1 LELEELRAKGRN
13 GDLADSD
20 LEGGLPPS
28 SDEEVDE
35 SGEDDEED
43 GANQKQ
49 GDGEEEDEDE
59 DEEDV
64 DGRNKEA

>member
-35 SGEDDEED
+35 SGEDDEDDGADQKQED
-43 GANQKQ
+43 GK
-49 GDGEEEDEDE
+49 EE

-64 DGRNKEA
+64 IDGRNKS